1 MSDGVYDNIPTDPI
15 IGQPTSKESS
25 LSDWAGGYVT
35 DMLGKGQALANMP
48 YEAYGG
54 PLTAGSSDLQTQAF
68 SGLANLTVPTGT
80 QPLPGFN
87 QNTTTTAASNPFTTG
102 TNTFGANQTG
112 TNAFNANQ
120 FDTNTFGANQFDTRN
135 TGTNTFG
142 AQQFGTNNVGNR
154 SFTDQGVAGQYMNPY
169 LQQALDPQLREAS
182 KQASMSRMAD
192 AARLS
197 QAGAFGGSRQAIMES
212 EGSRNMLNNMAD
224 ITGQGYSQ
232 AYQQASSLF
241 GQEEGARREQA
252 NLNEQRRLGQLNTDE
267 ARRLQQLESGENR
280 RLNQFN
286 TGEDRRLGQLNT
298 DEGRRLQQLE
308 SGENRRLGQLNTD
321 EGRRL
326 DQLNTNEARRLGQF
340 NTGEDRRLGQLESG
354 ENRRLNQFNT
364 GENRR
369 LDQFNTDE
377 DRRLGQFNTGEDAR
391 RSQFNIETDRNLR
404 NIQDDRR
411 YGLDAIN
418 TQLGAGAT
426 QRGIEQEGVAAD
438 MAQYEAER
446 MNPYQNIQF
455 MQSLLQGLPIA
466 TNQMGYAGQSDLQN
480 TSEGAAWL
488 MDFLSKMQGGSNG
501 GGGNA

>member
-1 MSDGVYDNIPTDPI
+1 VSDGVYDNIPTDPI

-54 PLTAGSSDLQTQAF
+54 PLTAGPSDLQTQAF

-87 QNTTTTAASNPFTTG
+87 QNTTTTAAFNPFTTG
-102 TNTFGANQTG
+102 TNTFGANQFN
-112 TNAFNANQ
+112 TNQ
-120 FDTNTFGANQFDTRN
+120 

-182 KQASMSRMAD
+182 KQAGMSRMAD

-308 SGENRRLGQLNTD
+308 SGENRRLN
-321 EGRRL
+321 
-326 DQLNTNEARRLGQF
+326 QF
-340 NTGEDRRLGQLESG
+340 NTGEDRRL
-354 ENRRLNQFNT
+354 
-364 GENRR
+364 
-369 LDQFNTDE
+369 DQFNTDE
-377 DRRLGQFNTGEDAR
+377 ARRLGQFNVGEDAR

-404 NIQDDRR
+404 NTQDDRR

-426 QRGIEQEGVAAD
+426 QRGIDQEGIAAD

-446 MNPYQNIQF
+446 MNPYQNVQY

-480 TSEGAAWL
+480 TGEGAAWL

-501 GGGNA
+501 SGGNA

>member
-1 MSDGVYDNIPTDPI
+1 MGNNVVTENPLV
-15 IGQPTSKESS
+15 GEPTSRESS
-25 LSDWAGGYVT
+25 LSEWAGPYVT
-35 DMLGKGQALANMP
+35 NMLGQGQALANMP

-54 PLTAGSSDLQTQAF
+54 PLTAGSSDLQNQAF
-68 SGLANLTVPTGT
+68 SGLANLAVPMGT
-80 QPLPGFN
+80 QTLPGFN
-87 QNTTTTAASNPFTTG
+87 QNTTTAGSFNPFAT
-102 TNTFGANQTG
+102 
-112 TNAFNANQ
+112 
-120 FDTNTFGANQFDTRN
+120 DTNTFGANQFGTN
-135 TGTNTFG
+135 QTGTRTFG
-142 AQQFGTNNVGNR
+142 ANQFGTNNVGNK

-182 KQASMSRMAD
+182 KQAGMSRMAD

-224 ITGQGYSQ
+224 ITGRGYSQ

-298 DEGRRLQQLE
+298 DEE
-308 SGENRRLGQLNTD
+308 
-321 EGRRL
+321 
-326 DQLNTNEARRLGQF
+326 RRLGQF
-340 NTGEDRRLGQLESG
+340 NVG
-354 ENRRLNQFNT
+354 EN
-364 GENRR
+364 
-369 LDQFNTDE
+369 
-377 DRRLGQFNTGEDAR
+377 AR
-391 RSQFNIETDRNLR
+391 RSQFNIESDRNQR

-411 YGLDAIN
+411 YGLDAIQA
-418 TQLGAGAT
+418 QLQGGAT

-466 TNQMGYAGQSDLQN
+466 TAQMGYAGPSDAQEMAGGADWLREFLQ
-480 TSEGAAWL
+480 G
-488 MDFLSKMQGGSNG
+488 MQGTQTTQG
-501 GGGNA
+501 GGDNA

>member
-1 MSDGVYDNIPTDPI
+1 MGITSDIDPNPI
-15 IGQPTSKESS
+15 VGEPTSRESS

-54 PLTAGSSDLQTQAF
+54 PLTAGPSDLQTQAF

-102 TNTFGANQTG
+102 TNTFGANQFN
-112 TNAFNANQ
+112 TNQ
-120 FDTNTFGANQFDTRN
+120 

-182 KQASMSRMAD
+182 KQAGMSRMAD

-267 ARRLQQLESGENR
+267 ARRLQQLEAGENR

-286 TGEDRRLGQLNT
+286 TGEGLRLDQLNTDEGRRLGQLNT
-298 DEGRRLQQLE
+298 DE
-308 SGENRRLGQLNTD
+308 S
-321 EGRRL
+321 
-326 DQLNTNEARRLGQF
+326 RRLGQF
-340 NTGEDRRLGQLESG
+340 NTGEDRRLGQLNTNEGRRLDQLESG
-354 ENRRLNQFNT
+354 ENRRLGQFNT
-364 GENRR
+364 G
-369 LDQFNTDE
+369 E
-377 DRRLGQFNTGEDAR
+377 DRRLGQYNTDEARRLGQFNVGEDAR
-391 RSQFNIETDRNLR
+391 RSQFNIESDRNLG

-455 MQSLLQGLPIA
+455 MQSLLQGLPIT

-501 GGGNA
+501 SGGTPV

>member
-54 PLTAGSSDLQTQAF
+54 PLTAGPSDLQTQAF

-87 QNTTTTAASNPFTTG
+87 QNTTTTAAFNPFTTGTNTFGANQFDTNQTGANAFDTQQFGTNQTG

-182 KQASMSRMAD
+182 KQAGMSRMAD

-267 ARRLQQLESGENR
+267 ARRLQQLESGEDR

-286 TGEDRRLGQLNT
+286 TGEDRRLDQFNT
-298 DEGRRLQQLE
+298 D
-308 SGENRRLGQLNTD
+308 
-321 EGRRL
+321 
-326 DQLNTNEARRLGQF
+326 EARRLGQF
-340 NTGEDRRLGQLESG
+340 NV
-354 ENRRLNQFNT
+354 
-364 GENRR
+364 
-369 LDQFNTDE
+369 
-377 DRRLGQFNTGEDAR
+377 GEDAR

-404 NIQDDRR
+404 NTQDDRR

-426 QRGIEQEGVAAD
+426 QRGIDQEGIAAD

-501 GGGNA
+501 SGGTPV

>member
-1 MSDGVYDNIPTDPI
+1 
-15 IGQPTSKESS
+15 
-25 LSDWAGGYVT
+25 
-35 DMLGKGQALANMP
+35 MLGQGQALANMP

-54 PLTAGSSDLQTQAF
+54 PLTAGSSDLQNQAF
-68 SGLANLTVPTGT
+68 SGLANLAVPMGT
-80 QPLPGFN
+80 QTLPGFN
-87 QNTTTTAASNPFTTG
+87 QNTTTAGSFNPFAT
-102 TNTFGANQTG
+102 
-112 TNAFNANQ
+112 
-120 FDTNTFGANQFDTRN
+120 DTNTFGANQFGTN
-135 TGTNTFG
+135 QTGTRTFG
-142 AQQFGTNNVGNR
+142 ANQFGTNNVGNK

-182 KQASMSRMAD
+182 KQAGMSRMAD

-224 ITGQGYSQ
+224 ITGRGYSQ

-298 DEGRRLQQLE
+298 DEGRRLSQLE
-308 SGENRRLGQLNTD
+308 AGEN
-321 EGRRL
+321 
-326 DQLNTNEARRLGQF
+326 RRLGQF
-340 NTGEDRRLGQLESG
+340 NTGEDRRLRQL
-354 ENRRLNQFNT
+354 
-364 GENRR
+364 
-369 LDQFNTDE
+369 NTDE
-377 DRRLGQFNTGEDAR
+377 ERRLGQFNVGENAR
-391 RSQFNIETDRNLR
+391 RSQFNIESDRNQR

-411 YGLDAIN
+411 YGLDAIQA
-418 TQLGAGAT
+418 QLQGGAT

-466 TNQMGYAGQSDLQN
+466 TAQMGYAGPSDAQEMAGGADWLREFLQ
-480 TSEGAAWL
+480 G
-488 MDFLSKMQGGSNG
+488 MQGTQTTQG
-501 GGGNA
+501 GGDNA

>member
-15 IGQPTSKESS
+15 VGEATSKESS

-54 PLTAGSSDLQTQAF
+54 PLTAGPSDLQTQAF

-87 QNTTTTAASNPFTTG
+87 QNTTTTAAFNPFTTG
-102 TNTFGANQTG
+102 TNTFGANQFN
-112 TNAFNANQ
+112 TNQ
-120 FDTNTFGANQFDTRN
+120 

-182 KQASMSRMAD
+182 KQAGMSRMAD

-298 DEGRRLQQLE
+298 DEGRRL
-308 SGENRRLGQLNTD
+308 
-321 EGRRL
+321 
-326 DQLNTNEARRLGQF
+326 
-340 NTGEDRRLGQLESG
+340 GQLEAG

-364 GENRR
+364 GEDRR

-377 DRRLGQFNTGEDAR
+377 ARRLGQFNVGEDAR

-404 NIQDDRR
+404 NTQDDRR
-411 YGLDAIN
+411 YGLDAIQA
-418 TQLGAGAT
+418 QLQGGAT
-426 QRGIEQEGVAAD
+426 QRGIDQEGVAAD

-501 GGGNA
+501 SGGTPV

>member
-1 MSDGVYDNIPTDPI
+1 VSDGVYDNIPTDPI
-15 IGQPTSKESS
+15 VGEATSKESS

-54 PLTAGSSDLQTQAF
+54 PLTAGPSDLQTQAF

-102 TNTFGANQTG
+102 TNTFGANQFN
-112 TNAFNANQ
+112 TNQ
-120 FDTNTFGANQFDTRN
+120 

-182 KQASMSRMAD
+182 KQAGMSRMAD

-298 DEGRRLQQLE
+298 DEGRRL
-308 SGENRRLGQLNTD
+308 
-321 EGRRL
+321 
-326 DQLNTNEARRLGQF
+326 
-340 NTGEDRRLGQLESG
+340 GQLEAG

-364 GENRR
+364 GEDRR

-377 DRRLGQFNTGEDAR
+377 ARRLGQFNVGEDAR

-404 NIQDDRR
+404 NTQDDRR
-411 YGLDAIN
+411 YGLDAIQA
-418 TQLGAGAT
+418 QLQGGAT
-426 QRGIEQEGVAAD
+426 QRGIDQEGVAAD

-466 TNQMGYAGQSDLQN
+466 TAEMGYAGPSDLQN
-480 TSEGAAWL
+480 MTGGADWL
-488 MDFLSKMQGGSNG
+488 MQFLQQMQGGGNG
-501 GGGNA
+501 SGGTPV

>member
-1 MSDGVYDNIPTDPI
+1 MGITSDIDPNPI
-15 IGQPTSKESS
+15 VGEATSKESS

-54 PLTAGSSDLQTQAF
+54 PLTAGPSDLQTQAF

-102 TNTFGANQTG
+102 TNTFDANQTG

-135 TGTNTFG
+135 TGTKTFG

-182 KQASMSRMAD
+182 KQAGMSRMAD

-252 NLNEQRRLGQLNTDE
+252 NLNEKLRLGQLNTDE
-267 ARRLQQLESGENR
+267 ERRLQQLESGETR

-298 DEGRRLQQLE
+298 DEGRRLGQLE
-308 SGENRRLGQLNTD
+308 AGESRRLGQLNTD

-426 QRGIEQEGVAAD
+426 QRGIDQEGIAAD

-446 MNPYQNIQF
+446 MNPYQNVQF
-455 MQSLLQGLPIA
+455 MQSLLQGLPISTA
-466 TNQMGYAGQSDLQN
+466 EMGYAGPSDLQN
-480 TSEGAAWL
+480 MTGGADWL
-488 MDFLSKMQGGSNG
+488 MQFLQQMQGGSNG
-501 GGGNA
+501 SGGTPV

>member
-1 MSDGVYDNIPTDPI
+1 
-15 IGQPTSKESS
+15 
-25 LSDWAGGYVT
+25 
-35 DMLGKGQALANMP
+35 
-48 YEAYGG
+48 
-54 PLTAGSSDLQTQAF
+54 
-68 SGLANLTVPTGT
+68 
-80 QPLPGFN
+80 
-87 QNTTTTAASNPFTTG
+87 
-102 TNTFGANQTG
+102 
-112 TNAFNANQ
+112 
-120 FDTNTFGANQFDTRN
+120 
-135 TGTNTFG
+135 
-142 AQQFGTNNVGNR
+142 
-154 SFTDQGVAGQYMNPY
+154 MNPY

-182 KQASMSRMAD
+182 KQAGMSRMAD

-252 NLNEQRRLGQLNTDE
+252 NLNEARRLGQLNTDE
-267 ARRLQQLESGENR
+267 ARRLQQLESGEDR

-298 DEGRRLQQLE
+298 DEGRRL
-308 SGENRRLGQLNTD
+308 
-321 EGRRL
+321 
-326 DQLNTNEARRLGQF
+326 
-340 NTGEDRRLGQLESG
+340 GQLEAG

-377 DRRLGQFNTGEDAR
+377 NRRLDQFNVGEDAR

-404 NIQDDRR
+404 NTQDDRR

-426 QRGIEQEGVAAD
+426 QRGIDQEGIAAD

-466 TNQMGYAGQSDLQN
+466 TAEMGYAGPSDLQN
-480 TSEGAAWL
+480 MTGGADWL
-488 MDFLSKMQGGSNG
+488 MQFLQQMQGGGNG
-501 GGGNA
+501 SGGTPV

>member
-1 MSDGVYDNIPTDPI
+1 MGITSDIDPNPI
-15 IGQPTSKESS
+15 VGEATSRESS
-25 LSDWAGGYVT
+25 LSEWAGPYVT
-35 DMLGKGQALANMP
+35 NMLGQGQALANMP

-54 PLTAGSSDLQTQAF
+54 PLTAGPSDLQTQAF

-135 TGTNTFG
+135 TGTKTFG

-182 KQASMSRMAD
+182 KQAGMSRMAD

-212 EGSRNMLNNMAD
+212 EGARNMLNNMAD
-224 ITGQGYSQ
+224 ITGRGYSQ

-267 ARRLQQLESGENR
+267 ARRLQQLEAGENR
-280 RLNQFN
+280 RLGQFN
-286 TGEDRRLGQLNT
+286 VGEDRRLGQLNT
-298 DEGRRLQQLE
+298 DE
-308 SGENRRLGQLNTD
+308 
-321 EGRRL
+321 
-326 DQLNTNEARRLGQF
+326 ARRLGQF
-340 NTGEDRRLGQLESG
+340 NI
-354 ENRRLNQFNT
+354 
-364 GENRR
+364 
-369 LDQFNTDE
+369 
-377 DRRLGQFNTGEDAR
+377 GEDAR

-411 YGLDAIN
+411 YGLDAIS

-466 TNQMGYAGQSDLQN
+466 TAQMGYAGPSDIQN
-480 TSEGAAWL
+480 MTGGADWL
-488 MDFLSKMQGGSNG
+488 MQFLQQMQGGQAGQAGGNG
-501 GGGNA
+501 SGGNA

>member
-1 MSDGVYDNIPTDPI
+1 VSDGVYDNIPTDPI

-54 PLTAGSSDLQTQAF
+54 PLTAGPSDLQTQAF

-87 QNTTTTAASNPFTTG
+87 QNTTTTAASNPFTTGTNTFGANQFDTNQGANAFDTQQFGTNQTG

-224 ITGQGYSQ
+224 ITGRGYSQ

-340 NTGEDRRLGQLESG
+340 NTGEDRRLGQLEAG

-364 GENRR
+364 GEV
-369 LDQFNTDE
+369 F
-377 DRRLGQFNTGEDAR
+377 
-391 RSQFNIETDRNLR
+391 
-404 NIQDDRR
+404 
-411 YGLDAIN
+411 
-418 TQLGAGAT
+418 
-426 QRGIEQEGVAAD
+426 V
-438 MAQYEAER
+438 
-446 MNPYQNIQF
+446 
-455 MQSLLQGLPIA
+455 
-466 TNQMGYAGQSDLQN
+466 
-480 TSEGAAWL
+480 
-488 MDFLSKMQGGSNG
+488 
-501 GGGNA
+501 

>member
-1 MSDGVYDNIPTDPI
+1 MGITSDIDPNPI
-15 IGQPTSKESS
+15 VGEATSKESS

-54 PLTAGSSDLQTQAF
+54 PLTAGPSDLQTQAF

-102 TNTFGANQTG
+102 TNTFGANQFN
-112 TNAFNANQ
+112 TNQ
-120 FDTNTFGANQFDTRN
+120 

-182 KQASMSRMAD
+182 KQAGMSRMAD

-298 DEGRRLQQLE
+298 
-308 SGENRRLGQLNTD
+308 N

-326 DQLNTNEARRLGQF
+326 DQLESGENRRLGQF
-340 NTGEDRRLGQLESG
+340 NTGEDRRLGQY
-354 ENRRLNQFNT
+354 
-364 GENRR
+364 
-369 LDQFNTDE
+369 NTDE
-377 DRRLGQFNTGEDAR
+377 ARRLGQFNVGEDAR

-404 NIQDDRR
+404 NTQDDRR
-411 YGLDAIN
+411 YGLDAIQA
-418 TQLGAGAT
+418 QLQGGAT
-426 QRGIEQEGVAAD
+426 QRGIDQEGVAAD

-466 TNQMGYAGQSDLQN
+466 TAEMGYAGPSDLQN
-480 TSEGAAWL
+480 MTGGADWL
-488 MDFLSKMQGGSNG
+488 MQFLQQMQGGGNG
-501 GGGNA
+501 SGGTPV